1 MTLFEDTIKLSLLV
15 LRDLVLEMDGLG
27 PISVVCELSALT
39 LDGELGATVFLARA
53 REVALHGSMVI
64 DKIGFFILELVSLF
78 LDDFYLSIE
87 NELLS
92 LNFKSLLLQVNESL
106 VEVSA
111 HLAVLVLQ
119 KTDVLVR
126 GLLVVVEAADA
137 RLLLVLDHFLLQYF
151 QFQLHEV
158 DLLLQIDDVLVC
170 VVDVWILAQGTRL
183 RGALFLA
190 SEVHLGH

>member
-1 MTLFEDTIKLSLLV
+1 
-15 LRDLVLEMDGLG
+15 
-27 PISVVCELSALT
+27 
-39 LDGELGATVFLARA
+39 
-53 REVALHGSMVI
+53 MVI

-92 LNFKSLLLQVNESL
+92 LDFESLLLQVNESL

-137 RLLLVLDHFLLQYF
+137 RLLLILDHFLLQNF
-151 QFQLHEV
+151 EF
-158 DLLLQIDDVLVC
+158 
-170 VVDVWILAQGTRL
+170 
-183 RGALFLA
+183 
-190 SEVHLGH
+190 

>member
-1 MTLFEDTIKLSLLV
+1 
-15 LRDLVLEMDGLG
+15 
-27 PISVVCELSALT
+27 
-39 LDGELGATVFLARA
+39 
-53 REVALHGSMVI
+53 MVI
-64 DKIGFFILELVSLF
+64 NEIGFFILELVSLF

-106 VEVSA
+106 VEVTA
-111 HLAVLVLQ
+111 HLAILVLQ

-137 RLLLVLDHFLLQYF
+137 RLLLILDHFLLKYF
-151 QFQLHEV
+151 EFQLHEV

-170 VVDVWILAQGTRL
+170 VIDVWILAESTWL
-183 RGALFLA
+183 WCALFLA